1 MNLARSAGIGLFGLA
16 SGETIC
22 KIDDIPGYTSMAA
35 DSSGACTRPSL
46 LLRVRDPRDA
56 EAWQT
61 FVDVYG
67 RLVYRHCRGSGLSHE
82 DAENVTQEV
91 FAQVSQSIRRFDY
104 RPEAGRFRGWLGTV
118 THNEISRFRKKDAR
132 AVRGVGGAEGE
143 QGLDSV
149 AAREEDTAWA
159 EDFNAHLLATA
170 LERSRPHFEEQTWRA
185 FERVW
190 LDKRPAPEVA
200 RELEVPID
208 RVYVAK
214 SRVLERLQQEVRDL
228 AEDSILF
235 GR

>member
-1 MNLARSAGIGLFGLA
+1 
-16 SGETIC
+16 
-22 KIDDIPGYTSMAA
+22 MAA
-35 DSSGACTRPSL
+35 HSSGSSTRPSL

-67 RLVYRHCRGSGLSHE
+67 RLVYRHCRCRGLGHE

-104 RPEAGRFRGWLGTV
+104 QPEVGCFRGWLGTM
-118 THNEISRFRKKDAR
+118 TRNEINRFLKKNAR
-132 AVRGVGGAEGE
+132 VVHGSGGGE
-143 QGLDSV
+143 DEHGLDSA
-149 AAREEDTAWA
+149 AARGEDTAWA
-159 EDFNAHLLATA
+159 EEFNAHLLATA
-170 LERSRPHFEEQTWRA
+170 LARSRPHFEDQTWRA
-185 FERVW
+185 FELVW
-190 LDKRPAPEVA
+190 LENRPALEVA
-200 RELEVPID
+200 RELGVPID

-228 AEDSILF
+228 AEDSSLF